1 MASLSSLFGIGTQK
15 QQQPQAAA
23 VTTQELPKQIAPY
36 YEKLLKE
43 AEALY
48 KQKMEAGAPIYEGKT
63 IAGYTPE
70 QEQLF
75 SGLQSLQGTQAP
87 KFAEAEAL
95 TRGTTAKVTPDEVQ
109 EYMNP
114 YQQAVVDIEKRE
126 AEKQYQS
133 TVVPQ
138 LAAQA
143 AAAGSFGGSRQG
155 ILEGMASEANQR
167 LQADIQAKGSAQ
179 AYQDAMSLINQQ
191 RQREGAA
198 AGQLA
203 QLAPAGFAAQAQE
216 LGAIGKVGDAKQ
228 QQQQLALDE
237 AYKQYMQEQQFPS
250 ESLKE
255 YQSYVQSFP
264 NIPTQITRAPEPQ
277 GPGLAQSLL
286 GLGTTAL
293 GTYGAFG
300 GFSPGGFMGMK
311 NAETGG
317 GISGLPVVYR
327 QKSGKINKPGTMVS
341 RFLDETSKKLGIPGY
356 VEEEEETPLGTGLQ
370 ALKEGTGMAIKN
382 ITLPL
387 DFLTGKD
394 PRLFGYDLKS
404 APELLTTAGERLI
417 ETKGE
422 RKKRIAE
429 DRFKDISLDDADEL
443 NKKLREANKGKPPSV
458 DPIMETSPEAK
469 KDITERGILKEQAA
483 NARIQ
488 AELEAKLKQSEKNT
502 PEEAAIKNQIA
513 QLKDAYSKIGEYEAP
528 DYSGVT
534 SAMGDAR
541 KIKQDVISSLG
552 KEEQEIRDEEL
563 RGFGQAAI
571 AAGQSIM
578 KAPNLITAITD
589 GLASAGTVGKKATD
603 TAKSK
608 KKANKEKAQAITLE
622 IANDKVAEQQF
633 ILSMKTDAQAK
644 KAQRII
650 DKIKAGATISTAES
664 NFMNAQSNR
673 IKADAAK
680 IKAEYDASG
689 VKKMKEVTTA
699 DLKFT
704 ETVMKAQEK
713 SIYEDEGNIA
723 RASQLGMDKGDF
735 KKAVK
740 RLAGDPTFQINMSNA
755 WEKALATGQY
765 DAAGKSDF
773 IANNVLNYLELYPK
787 SRKATFP
794 SSLFKDPSK
803 A

>member
-1 MASLSSLFGIGTQK
+1 MASLSSLFGVGTQQ

-95 TRGTTAKVTPDEVQ
+95 TRGTAARVTPDEVQ

-216 LGAIGKVGDAKQ
+216 LGAIGKVGDVKQ

-311 NAETGG
+311 QAETGG
-317 GISGLPVVYR
+317 GISGLPVVR
-327 QKSGKINKPGTMVS
+327 
-341 RFLDETSKKLGIPGY
+341 
-356 VEEEEETPLGTGLQ
+356 
-370 ALKEGTGMAIKN
+370 AAEGTGDKSRFRSFLDTLKQRSDEEFESRKKGAQTFGDTFSGLQTLGGAAKRVTDYIFSPETSDKTFKETLQPVIDAEKRRIG
-382 ITLPL
+382 ITPQMEQAEIDKAEDEAFDKEAEDANRKVREQGVLYE
-387 DFLTGKD
+387 TG
-394 PRLFGYDLKS
+394 
-404 APELLTTAGERLI
+404 GERR
-417 ETKGE
+417 KGISMDPITD
-422 RKKRIAE
+422 KQAE
-429 DRFKDISLDDADEL
+429 DARIRIDQDVIKTGIQDALE
-443 NKKLREANKGKPPSV
+443 REAALQKQ
-458 DPIMETSPEAK
+458 
-469 KDITERGILKEQAA
+469 LEQV
-483 NARIQ
+483 Q
-488 AELEAKLKQSEKNT
+488 KNT

-513 QLKDAYSKIGEYEAP
+513 QLKEAYSKIGEYKAP

-541 KIKQDVISSLG
+541 KVKQDVISRLG
-552 KEEQEIRDEEL
+552 KEEQDIRNEEL
-563 RGFGQAAI
+563 SGFGQAAI
-571 AAGQSIM
+571 KAGQAIM
-578 KAPNLITAITD
+578 KAPNIVAAITD
-589 GLASAGTVGKKATD
+589 GMAAAGFEGKKATD
-603 TAKSK
+603 TARSK
-608 KKANKEKAQAITLE
+608 KKANKEKAEAITLE

-633 ILSMKTDAQAK
+633 ILSMKTDAEAK

-650 DKIKAGATISTAES
+650 EKIKAGATISTAEA
-664 NFMNAQSNR
+664 NFMNAKSNR
-673 IKADAAK
+673 IKADADK
-680 IKAEYDASG
+680 LVAEG
-689 VKKMKEVTTA
+689 
-699 DLKFT
+699 
-704 ETVMKAQEK
+704 K
-713 SIYEDEGNIA
+713 SIPKTVSFNKTELSNNTNIA
-723 RASQLGMDKGDF
+723 KEFKDDISKSINVKGMDEADKLKTVNKLTRNNKFMMQVSQAYKEYQEANPKGGMGATQF
-735 KKAVK
+735 ISTYIKQVVEQ
-740 RLAGDPTFQINMSNA
+740 DPN
-755 WEKALATGQY
+755 
-765 DAAGKSDF
+765 
-773 IANNVLNYLELYPK
+773 
-787 SRKATFP
+787 SRKKDYVPNFG
-794 SSLFKDPSK
+794 LFG
-803 A
+803 

>member
-1 MASLSSLFGIGTQK
+1 MASLSSLFGIGTQQ

-95 TRGTTAKVTPDEVQ
+95 TRGTAARITPDEVQ

-179 AYQDAMSLINQQ
+179 AYQDAMANINQQ

-216 LGAIGKVGDAKQ
+216 LGAIGKVGDVKQ

-300 GFSPGGFMGMK
+300 GFSAGGFMGMK
-311 NAETGG
+311 QAETGG
-317 GISGLPVVYR
+317 GISGLPVVR
-327 QKSGKINKPGTMVS
+327 
-341 RFLDETSKKLGIPGY
+341 
-356 VEEEEETPLGTGLQ
+356 
-370 ALKEGTGMAIKN
+370 AAEGTGDKSRFRSFLDTLKQRSDEEFESRKKGAQTFGDTFSGLQTLGGAAKG
-382 ITLPL
+382 IT
-387 DFLTGKD
+387 DYIF
-394 PRLFGYDLKS
+394 S
-404 APELLTTAGERLI
+404 PEASDKTFKETLQPVI
-417 ETKGE
+417 EAEKRRIGITPQMEQAEIDKAE
-422 RKKRIAE
+422 DEAFDKEAEDANRKKRAQGRQKETGRKHKKGIRKDPITDKQAE
-429 DRFKDISLDDADEL
+429 DARIRIDQDVTRIAMQDALE
-443 NKKLREANKGKPPSV
+443 REAALQKQ
-458 DPIMETSPEAK
+458 
-469 KDITERGILKEQAA
+469 LEQV
-483 NARIQ
+483 Q
-488 AELEAKLKQSEKNT
+488 KNT

-513 QLKDAYSKIGEYEAP
+513 QLKEAYSKIGEYKAP

-541 KIKQDVISSLG
+541 KVKQDVISRLG
-552 KEEQEIRDEEL
+552 KEEQDIRNEEL
-563 RGFGQAAI
+563 SGFGQAAI
-571 AAGQSIM
+571 KAGQAIM
-578 KAPNLITAITD
+578 KAPNIVAAITD
-589 GLASAGTVGKKATD
+589 GMAAAGFEGKKATD
-603 TAKSK
+603 TARSK
-608 KKANKEKAQAITLE
+608 KKANKEKAEAITLE

-633 ILSMKTDAQAK
+633 ILSMKTDAEAK

-650 DKIKAGATISTAES
+650 EKIKAGATISTAEA
-664 NFMNAQSNR
+664 NFMNAKSNR
-673 IKADAAK
+673 IKADADKLVAK
-680 IKAEYDASG
+680 G
-689 VKKMKEVTTA
+689 
-699 DLKFT
+699 
-704 ETVMKAQEK
+704 K
-713 SIYEDEGNIA
+713 SIPKTVSFNKTELSNNTNIA
-723 RASQLGMDKGDF
+723 KEYKDDISKSINVKGMDEADKLKTVDKLTRNNKFMMQVSQAYKEYKEANPKGGMGATQF
-735 KKAVK
+735 ISTYIKQVVEQ
-740 RLAGDPTFQINMSNA
+740 DPN
-755 WEKALATGQY
+755 
-765 DAAGKSDF
+765 
-773 IANNVLNYLELYPK
+773 
-787 SRKATFP
+787 SRKKDYVPNFG
-794 SSLFKDPSK
+794 LFG
-803 A
+803 

>member
-1 MASLSSLFGIGTQK
+1 MASLSSLFGVGSK
-15 QQQPQAAA
+15 SQQQPQAAA

-48 KQKMEAGAPIYEGKT
+48 KQKMEAWAPIYEGKT

-95 TRGTTAKVTPDEVQ
+95 TRGTAARVTPDEVQ

-179 AYQDAMSLINQQ
+179 AYQDAMANINQQ

-216 LGAIGKVGDAKQ
+216 LGAIGKVGDVKQ

-311 NAETGG
+311 QAETGG
-317 GISGLPVVYR
+317 GISGLPVVR
-327 QKSGKINKPGTMVS
+327 
-341 RFLDETSKKLGIPGY
+341 
-356 VEEEEETPLGTGLQ
+356 
-370 ALKEGTGMAIKN
+370 AAEGTGDKSRFRSFLDTLKQRSDEEFESRKKGAQTFGDTFSGLQTLGGAAKRVTDYIFSPETSDKTFKETLQPVIDAEKRRIG
-382 ITLPL
+382 ITPQMEQAEIDKAEDEAFDKEAEDANRKVREQGVLYE
-387 DFLTGKD
+387 TG
-394 PRLFGYDLKS
+394 
-404 APELLTTAGERLI
+404 GERR
-417 ETKGE
+417 KGISMDPITD
-422 RKKRIAE
+422 KQAE
-429 DRFKDISLDDADEL
+429 DARIRIDQDVIKTGIQDALE
-443 NKKLREANKGKPPSV
+443 REAALQKQ
-458 DPIMETSPEAK
+458 
-469 KDITERGILKEQAA
+469 LEQV
-483 NARIQ
+483 Q
-488 AELEAKLKQSEKNT
+488 KNT

-513 QLKDAYSKIGEYEAP
+513 QLKEAYSKIGEYKAP

-541 KIKQDVISSLG
+541 KVKQDVISRLG
-552 KEEQEIRDEEL
+552 KEEQDIRNEEL
-563 RGFGQAAI
+563 SGFGQAAI
-571 AAGQSIM
+571 KAGQAIM
-578 KAPNLITAITD
+578 KAPNIVAAITD
-589 GLASAGTVGKKATD
+589 GMAAAGFEGKKATD
-603 TAKSK
+603 TARSK

-633 ILSMKTDAQAK
+633 ILSMKTDAEAK

-650 DKIKAGATISTAES
+650 EKIKAGATISTAEA
-664 NFMNAQSNR
+664 NFMNAKSNR
-673 IKADAAK
+673 IKADADK
-680 IKAEYDASG
+680 LVAEG
-689 VKKMKEVTTA
+689 
-699 DLKFT
+699 
-704 ETVMKAQEK
+704 K
-713 SIYEDEGNIA
+713 SIPKTVSFNKTELSNNTNIA
-723 RASQLGMDKGDF
+723 KEFKDDISKSINVKGMDEADKLKTVNKLTRNNKFMMQVSQAYKEYQEANPKGGMGATQF
-735 KKAVK
+735 ISTYIKQVVEQ
-740 RLAGDPTFQINMSNA
+740 DPN
-755 WEKALATGQY
+755 
-765 DAAGKSDF
+765 
-773 IANNVLNYLELYPK
+773 
-787 SRKATFP
+787 SRKKDYVPNFG
-794 SSLFKDPSK
+794 LFG
-803 A
+803 

>member
-1 MASLSSLFGIGTQK
+1 MASLSSLFGVGTQQ

-179 AYQDAMSLINQQ
+179 AYQDAMANINQQ

-216 LGAIGKVGDAKQ
+216 LGAIGKVGDVKQ

-311 NAETGG
+311 QAETGG
-317 GISGLPVVYR
+317 GISGLPVVR
-327 QKSGKINKPGTMVS
+327 
-341 RFLDETSKKLGIPGY
+341 
-356 VEEEEETPLGTGLQ
+356 
-370 ALKEGTGMAIKN
+370 AAEGTGDKSRFRSFLDTLKQRSDEEFESRKKGAQTFGDTFSGLQTLGGAAKRVTDYIFSPETSDKTFKETLQPVIDAEKRRIG
-382 ITLPL
+382 ITPQMEQAEIDKAEDEAFDKEAEDANRKVREQGVLYE
-387 DFLTGKD
+387 TG
-394 PRLFGYDLKS
+394 
-404 APELLTTAGERLI
+404 GERR
-417 ETKGE
+417 KGISMDPITD
-422 RKKRIAE
+422 KQAE
-429 DRFKDISLDDADEL
+429 DARIRIDQDVIKTGIQDALE
-443 NKKLREANKGKPPSV
+443 REAALQKQ
-458 DPIMETSPEAK
+458 
-469 KDITERGILKEQAA
+469 LEQV
-483 NARIQ
+483 Q
-488 AELEAKLKQSEKNT
+488 KNT

-513 QLKDAYSKIGEYEAP
+513 QLKEAYSKIGEYKAP

-541 KIKQDVISSLG
+541 KVKQDVISRLG
-552 KEEQEIRDEEL
+552 KEEQDIRNEEL
-563 RGFGQAAI
+563 SGFGQAAI
-571 AAGQSIM
+571 KAGQAIM
-578 KAPNLITAITD
+578 KAPNIVAAITD
-589 GLASAGTVGKKATD
+589 GMAAAGFEGKKATD
-603 TAKSK
+603 TARSK
-608 KKANKEKAQAITLE
+608 KKANKEKAEAITLE

-633 ILSMKTDAQAK
+633 ILSMKTDAEAK

-650 DKIKAGATISTAES
+650 EKIKAGATISTAEA
-664 NFMNAQSNR
+664 NFMNAKSNR
-673 IKADAAK
+673 IKADADK
-680 IKAEYDASG
+680 LVAEG
-689 VKKMKEVTTA
+689 
-699 DLKFT
+699 
-704 ETVMKAQEK
+704 K
-713 SIYEDEGNIA
+713 SIPKTVSFNKTELSNNTNIA
-723 RASQLGMDKGDF
+723 KEFKDDISKSINVKGMDEADKLKTVNKLTRNNKFMMQVSQAYKEYQEANPKGGMGATQF
-735 KKAVK
+735 ISTYIKQVVEQ
-740 RLAGDPTFQINMSNA
+740 DPN
-755 WEKALATGQY
+755 
-765 DAAGKSDF
+765 
-773 IANNVLNYLELYPK
+773 
-787 SRKATFP
+787 SRKKDYVPNFG
-794 SSLFKDPSK
+794 LFG
-803 A
+803 

>member
-1 MASLSSLFGIGTQK
+1 MASLSSLFNIGGAPK
-15 QQQPQAAA
+15 SVAPAAA
-23 VTTQELPKQIAPY
+23 IQTSELPKQIAPY

-48 KQKMEAGAPIYEGKT
+48 KQKMDTGAPIYEGKT

-75 SGLQSLQGTQAP
+75 SGLQSSQGTQAP

-95 TRGTTAKVTPDEVQ
+95 TRGTAARVTPDEVQ

-179 AYQDAMSLINQQ
+179 AYQDAMSNINQQ

-203 QLAPAGFAAQAQE
+203 QLAPAGFSAQAQE
-216 LGAIGKVGDAKQ
+216 LGAIGKVGDVKQ
-228 QQQQLALDE
+228 QQSQLALDE
-237 AYKQYMQEQQFPS
+237 AYKQYMQEQQFPTD
-250 ESLKE
+250 SLKE

-264 NIPTQITRAPEPQ
+264 NISTQITRTPQ
-277 GPGLAQSLL
+277 PQQPGIAQSLL

-300 GFSPGGFMGMK
+300 GFSPGGLFGMK

-317 GISGLPVVYR
+317 GISGLPVVR
-327 QKSGKINKPGTMVS
+327 
-341 RFLDETSKKLGIPGY
+341 
-356 VEEEEETPLGTGLQ
+356 
-370 ALKEGTGMAIKN
+370 AAEGTGDKSRFRSFLD
-382 ITLPL
+382 TL
-387 DFLTGKD
+387 KQ
-394 PRLFGYDLKS
+394 KS
-404 APELLTTAGERLI
+404 DEEF
-417 ETKGE
+417 ES
-422 RKKRIAE
+422 RKKGSQTFGDTFSGLQTLGGA
-429 DRFKDISLDDADEL
+429 A
-443 NKKLREANKGKPPSV
+443 KGIT
-458 DPIMETSPEAK
+458 DYIFSPEASDK
-469 KDITERGILKEQAA
+469 TFKETLQPVIDAEKRRIGITPQMEQAEIDKAEDEAFDKEAEDA
-483 NARIQ
+483 NKKVREQGVLYETGGERRKGISMDPITDEQAQAARLENDKLSQQQ
-488 AELEAKLKQSEKNT
+488 AYLEAVEQEKMLKQQLEQTQKNT
-502 PEEAAIKNQIA
+502 PEESAIKNQIA
-513 QLKDAYSKIGEYEAP
+513 KLKEAYSKIGEYKAP

-552 KEEQEIRDEEL
+552 KEEQDIRNEEL
-563 RGFGQAAI
+563 SGFGQAAI

-589 GLASAGTVGKKATD
+589 GLAAAGNVGKKATD
-603 TAKSK
+603 TARSK

-633 ILSMKTDAQAK
+633 ILSMKTDAETK
-644 KAQRII
+644 KASRII
-650 DKIKAGATISTAES
+650 DKIKTGVQISTADA
-664 NFMNAQSNR
+664 NFMNAKTNRINAKSKR
-673 IKADAAK
+673 IKAEFDS
-680 IKAEYDASG
+680 SG
-689 VKKMKEVTTA
+689 VRKMKEVAPA

-704 ETVMKAQEK
+704 EAIMKAKEK

-723 RASQLGMDKGDF
+723 RASQLNMDKKDF
-735 KKAVK
+735 KKAVE
-740 RLAGDPTFQINMSNA
+740 RLAGDPTFQINMSDA
-755 WEKALATGQY
+755 WERALATGQY

-773 IANNVLNYLELYPK
+773 IANNVLNYLELYPD

>member
-1 MASLSSLFGIGTQK
+1 MASLSSLFGVGSK
-15 QQQPQAAA
+15 PQQQPQAAA

-95 TRGTTAKVTPDEVQ
+95 TRGTAARVTPDEVQ

-179 AYQDAMSLINQQ
+179 AYQDAMSNINQQ

-216 LGAIGKVGDAKQ
+216 LGAIGKVGDVKQ

-311 NAETGG
+311 QAETGG
-317 GISGLPVVYR
+317 GISGLPVVR
-327 QKSGKINKPGTMVS
+327 
-341 RFLDETSKKLGIPGY
+341 
-356 VEEEEETPLGTGLQ
+356 
-370 ALKEGTGMAIKN
+370 AAEGTGDKSRFRSFLDTLKQRSDEEFESRKKGAQTFGDTFSGLQTLGGAAKRVTDYIFSPETSDKTFKETLQPVIDAEKRRIG
-382 ITLPL
+382 ITPQMEQAEIDKAEDEAFDKEAEDANRKVREQGVLYE
-387 DFLTGKD
+387 TG
-394 PRLFGYDLKS
+394 
-404 APELLTTAGERLI
+404 GERR
-417 ETKGE
+417 KGISMDPITD
-422 RKKRIAE
+422 KQAE
-429 DRFKDISLDDADEL
+429 DARIRIDQDVIKTGIQDALE
-443 NKKLREANKGKPPSV
+443 REAALQKQ
-458 DPIMETSPEAK
+458 
-469 KDITERGILKEQAA
+469 LEQV
-483 NARIQ
+483 Q
-488 AELEAKLKQSEKNT
+488 KNT

-513 QLKDAYSKIGEYEAP
+513 QLKEAYSKIGEYKAP

-541 KIKQDVISSLG
+541 KVKQDVISRLG
-552 KEEQEIRDEEL
+552 KEEQDIRNEEL
-563 RGFGQAAI
+563 SGFGQAAI
-571 AAGQSIM
+571 KAGQAIM
-578 KAPNLITAITD
+578 KAPNIVAAITD
-589 GLASAGTVGKKATD
+589 GMAAAGFEGKKATD
-603 TAKSK
+603 TARSK
-608 KKANKEKAQAITLE
+608 KKANKEKAEAITLE

-633 ILSMKTDAQAK
+633 ILSMKTDAEAK

-650 DKIKAGATISTAES
+650 EKIKAGATISTAEA
-664 NFMNAQSNR
+664 NFMNAKSNR
-673 IKADAAK
+673 IKADADK
-680 IKAEYDASG
+680 LVAEG
-689 VKKMKEVTTA
+689 
-699 DLKFT
+699 
-704 ETVMKAQEK
+704 K
-713 SIYEDEGNIA
+713 SIPKTVSFNKTELSNNTNIA
-723 RASQLGMDKGDF
+723 KEFKDDISKSINVKGMDEADKLKTVNKLTRNNKFMMQVSQAYKEYQEANPKGGMGATQF
-735 KKAVK
+735 ISTYIKQVVEQ
-740 RLAGDPTFQINMSNA
+740 DPN
-755 WEKALATGQY
+755 
-765 DAAGKSDF
+765 
-773 IANNVLNYLELYPK
+773 
-787 SRKATFP
+787 SRKKDYVPNFG
-794 SSLFKDPSK
+794 LFG
-803 A
+803 

>member
-1 MASLSSLFGIGTQK
+1 MASLSSLFGVGTQQ

-179 AYQDAMSLINQQ
+179 AYQDAMSNINQQ

-216 LGAIGKVGDAKQ
+216 LGAIGKVGDVKQ

-311 NAETGG
+311 QAETGG
-317 GISGLPVVYR
+317 GISGLPVVR
-327 QKSGKINKPGTMVS
+327 
-341 RFLDETSKKLGIPGY
+341 
-356 VEEEEETPLGTGLQ
+356 
-370 ALKEGTGMAIKN
+370 AAEGTGDKSRFRSFLDTLKQRSDEEFESRKKGAQTFGDTFSGLQTLGGAAKRVTDYIFSPETSDKTFKETLQPVIDAEKRRIG
-382 ITLPL
+382 ITPQMEQAEIDKAEDEAFDKEAEDANRKVREQGVLYE
-387 DFLTGKD
+387 TG
-394 PRLFGYDLKS
+394 
-404 APELLTTAGERLI
+404 GERR
-417 ETKGE
+417 KGISMDPITD
-422 RKKRIAE
+422 KQAE
-429 DRFKDISLDDADEL
+429 DARIRIDQDVIKTGIQDALE
-443 NKKLREANKGKPPSV
+443 REAALQKQ
-458 DPIMETSPEAK
+458 
-469 KDITERGILKEQAA
+469 LEQV
-483 NARIQ
+483 Q
-488 AELEAKLKQSEKNT
+488 KNT

-513 QLKDAYSKIGEYEAP
+513 QLKEAYSKIGEYKAP

-541 KIKQDVISSLG
+541 KVKQDVISRLG
-552 KEEQEIRDEEL
+552 KEEQDIRNEEL
-563 RGFGQAAI
+563 SGFGQAAI
-571 AAGQSIM
+571 KAGQAIM
-578 KAPNLITAITD
+578 KAPNIVAAITD
-589 GLASAGTVGKKATD
+589 GMAAAGFEGKKATD
-603 TAKSK
+603 TARSK
-608 KKANKEKAQAITLE
+608 KKANKEKAEAITLE

-633 ILSMKTDAQAK
+633 ILSMKTDAEAK

-650 DKIKAGATISTAES
+650 EKIKAGATISTAEA
-664 NFMNAQSNR
+664 NFMNAKSNR
-673 IKADAAK
+673 IKADADK
-680 IKAEYDASG
+680 LVAEG
-689 VKKMKEVTTA
+689 
-699 DLKFT
+699 
-704 ETVMKAQEK
+704 K
-713 SIYEDEGNIA
+713 SIPKTVSFNKTELSNNTNIA
-723 RASQLGMDKGDF
+723 KEFKDDISKSINVKGMDEADKLKTVNKLTRNNKFMMQVSQAYKEYQEANPKGGMGATQF
-735 KKAVK
+735 ISTYIKQVVEQ
-740 RLAGDPTFQINMSNA
+740 DPN
-755 WEKALATGQY
+755 
-765 DAAGKSDF
+765 
-773 IANNVLNYLELYPK
+773 
-787 SRKATFP
+787 SRKKDYVPNFG
-794 SSLFKDPSK
+794 LFG
-803 A
+803 